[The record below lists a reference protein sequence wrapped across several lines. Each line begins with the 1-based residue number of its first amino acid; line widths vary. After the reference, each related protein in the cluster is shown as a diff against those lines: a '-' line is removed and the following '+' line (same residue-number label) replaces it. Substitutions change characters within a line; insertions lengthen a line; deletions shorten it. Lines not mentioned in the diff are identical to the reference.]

1 MLDLRFQSLCL
12 VSSFIGHEQSNEEY
26 DKKSL
31 FPIFKNGISFAFIS
45 WIWKGWRGHEF
56 GYLWDDH

>member
-1 MLDLRFQSLCL
+1 MFFLMLDLRFQSLCL

-45 WIWKGWRGHEF
+45 
-56 GYLWDDH
+56 